1 MTRGA
6 EINATNIG
14 AVSEALIPLDPQ
26 GGVTVIRG
34 YNGSGKDT
42 LLEAVGRLTGGS
54 QSVQCR
60 DGEARGTVDG
70 LGVHLTVTRS
80 TRRSGE
86 CDAVS
91 LAGKFDL
98 SEFVDP
104 PIKDPEASDARR
116 IKALLSIRG
125 VKGSPQAFAGIHE
138 DVEMLVSA
146 DALNEPDIVEQ
157 ARKIK
162 ASLEQH
168 ARKLESDR
176 DKEKGRAE
184 AAWGAAGDV
193 TEEDAAGYDQDAA
206 GAELE
211 AAVAEKSRLTT
222 QRNSFQEAQER
233 AQKARA
239 TLDGLKAGPS
249 IAECEAAEKAAC
261 AECDKAVEAFQA
273 AKAALEKARNAVEA
287 AETATATAKREAATT
302 QAAHDAIVA
311 AEKADNP
318 TDAAISAA
326 TERADKVRARV
337 QRGQVI
343 LEARRH
349 FAAAREHE
357 AEARRLDDQ
366 AEAIRDAAKQTDDVL
381 SGLVSSGRIRVE
393 AGRLVVDHKRR
404 GKPVPFAE
412 LSKGEKWRLALLE
425 AADRLREIGAD
436 QIALIPIPQQAW
448 EGLQPKV
455 RGEIQAKARRLNVCI
470 VAAQCDD
477 GPLRAELFDTGEHAE
492 DVDEWQ

>member
-1 MTRGA
+1 MTD
-6 EINATNIG
+6 IKATNIG

-42 LLEAVGRLTGGS
+42 LLEAVGRLAGGS

-60 DGEARGTVDG
+60 DGEARGSVDG

-104 PIKDPEASDARR
+104 PIKDAEAADARR

-125 VKGSPQAFAGIHE
+125 VQGSPQAFAKIHD

-176 DKEKGRAE
+176 DKEKGKAE

-193 TEEDAAGYDQDAA
+193 TEEDAAEYDQDAA

-211 AAVAEKSRLTT
+211 AAVTEKSRLMA
-222 QRNSFQEAQER
+222 QRQAYQEAQGR
-233 AQKARA
+233 AIKAREA
-239 TLDGLKAGPS
+239 LDGLKAGPS
-249 IAECEAAEKAAC
+249 IAECETRA
-261 AECDKAVEAFQA
+261 QA
-273 AKAALEKARNAVEA
+273 ASDALAAAREALQAAQAEHAAAGTALE
-287 AETATATAKREAATT
+287 TAKREAATT
-302 QAAHDAIVA
+302 QASYDAIAA

-318 TDAAISAA
+318 TDAAISDA
-326 TERADKVRARV
+326 TERADQVRARV

-343 LEARRH
+343 MEARRH
-349 FAAAREHE
+349 FATAREHE
-357 AEARRLDDQ
+357 AEAHRLDEQ
-366 AEAIRDAAKQTDDVL
+366 AAAIRGAAKQTDDVL

-393 AGRLVVDHKRR
+393 AGRLVVDHERR
-404 GKPVPFAE
+404 GKPVPFAD

-436 QIALIPIPQQAW
+436 QLALIPIPQQAW
-448 EGLQPKV
+448 EGLQPAV
-455 RGEIQAKARRLNVCI
+455 RAEVQAEARRLKVCI

-477 GPLRAELFDTGEHAE
+477 GPLRAELFADGPVNAPESASTKSG
-492 DVDEWQ
+492 DEWE

>member
-1 MTRGA
+1 MTRGGN
-6 EINATNIG
+6 IKATNIG
-14 AVSEALIPLDPQ
+14 AVSKALIPLDPQ

-54 QSVQCR
+54 QAVQCR

-104 PIKDPEASDARR
+104 PIKDPEAADARR

-138 DVEMLVSA
+138 DVELLVSA

-193 TEEDAAGYDQDAA
+193 SEEDAGGYDQYAA

-211 AAVAEKSRLTT
+211 RAVVEKSRLSA
-222 QRNSFQEAQER
+222 QRQAYQAAQER
-233 AQKARA
+233 AHKARA

-249 IAECEAAEKAAC
+249 IPECEMRKQAAENALSAAR
-261 AECDKAVEAFQA
+261 EAFQA
-273 AKAALEKARNAVEA
+273 AQAEHAAAGTAVE
-287 AETATATAKREAATT
+287 TAKREAATT
-302 QAAHDAIVA
+302 QAAHDAIAA

-318 TDAAISAA
+318 TDAAIIEA
-326 TERADKVRARV
+326 TERADQVRVRV
-337 QRGQVI
+337 QRGQI
-343 LEARRH
+343 IMEARRH

-357 AEARRLDDQ
+357 AEAARLDNQ
-366 AEAIRDAAKQTDDVL
+366 AAAIRGAAKQTDDVL
-381 SGLVSSGRIRVE
+381 SGLVSSNRIRVE
-393 AGRLVVDHKRR
+393 AGRLVVDHERR
-404 GKPVPFAE
+404 GKPIPFAD

-455 RGEIQAKARRLNVCI
+455 RSEIQAEARRLRVCI

-477 GPLRAELFDTGEHAE
+477 GPLRATLFDAG
-492 DVDEWQ
+492 DEWE